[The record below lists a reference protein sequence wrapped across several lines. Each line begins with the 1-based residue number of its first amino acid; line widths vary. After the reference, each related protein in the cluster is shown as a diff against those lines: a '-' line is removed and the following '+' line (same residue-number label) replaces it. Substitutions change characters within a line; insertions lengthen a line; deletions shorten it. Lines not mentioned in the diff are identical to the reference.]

1 MKNIKTTSEHDLKLL
16 EMCLKLNFKVEIM
29 TGLDDKGNKI
39 PQHVLTVPFEIEYGE
54 EWDLE
59 YLEINNEIFHWFEF
73 CLTHLYNEIK
83 RYGVSET
90 LTYTNL
96 MSAGNH
102 PIDYLYKEFKKLKL

>member
-1 MKNIKTTSEHDLKLL
+1 MKKLELNDYQITKLKEMYKKLFPSYNIGMCDENQNILYCKISENGSTS
-16 EMCLKLNFKVEIM
+16 
-29 TGLDDKGNKI
+29 DK
-39 PQHVLTVPFEIEYGE
+39 PFIVDTIY
-54 EWDLE
+54 
-59 YLEINNEIFHWFEF
+59 WFEF